1 MGALFNYLTG
11 FSKHAD
17 YREILVSPV
26 TVRKRIMAMI
36 EEQAEAGPEGRI
48 VMKVNGLTD
57 AAMID
62 ALYRASGAGVQIDL
76 AVRGLCRLR
85 PGIPELSENIRVRSI
100 VGNFLEHSRIY
111 RFGGA
116 PVDPAAGP
124 GLPLKIFIGSADLMG
139 RNLDRRI
146 EVVVP
151 VHDPELQGRLFEV
164 LDLVFAD
171 DTNAWELGSDR
182 RWRRVPNA
190 HGISSQERL
199 KELARVRAR
208 RQRDSELR
216 VGDGDE
222 ARPPVPATAPTTQV

>member
-1 MGALFNYLTG
+1 
-11 FSKHAD
+11 
-17 YREILVSPV
+17 
-26 TVRKRIMAMI
+26 
-36 EEQAEAGPEGRI
+36 
-48 VMKVNGLTD
+48 
-57 AAMID
+57 
-62 ALYRASGAGVQIDL
+62 
-76 AVRGLCRLR
+76 VRGLCRLR

-100 VGNFLEHSRIY
+100 VGSFLEHSRIY

-151 VHDPELQGRLFEV
+151 VHDPELQARLFEV

-182 RWRRVPNA
+182 RWRRVPNT
-190 HGISSQERL
+190 HGVSSQDRL
-199 KELARVRAR
+199 KDLALERAR

-216 VGDGDE
+216 VVGDSEDP
-222 ARPPVPATAPTTQV
+222 RPPLTPSAD